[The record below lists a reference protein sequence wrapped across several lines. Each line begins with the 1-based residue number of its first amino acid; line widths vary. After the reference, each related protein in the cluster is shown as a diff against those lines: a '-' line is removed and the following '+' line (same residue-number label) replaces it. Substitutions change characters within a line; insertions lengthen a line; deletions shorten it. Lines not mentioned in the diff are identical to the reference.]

1 MKLLITGG
9 AGFIGSHLA
18 ERLIEMGHLVTAL
31 DDLSTG
37 SSGNIAQLEK
47 NPNFEFIKGSML
59 DEKLIETLMS
69 GVDGCIHL
77 GAALGVQRILEKP
90 YQSLVANIHG
100 SEIAIKAAAE
110 QGKRFFLASTSE
122 LYGKNPKQPLTEESD
137 RVLGSPQLIRWAYS
151 EAKALD
157 ESLAQMFM
165 ASHGLKFVTGR
176 FFNTVGPRQSGAYG
190 MVLPRFVASAM
201 KNEPLLVYGDG
212 SQSRVFCHVS
222 DAINGVLKIFFD
234 DKALGHAF
242 NIGGE
247 EEISIKELAMRVISV
262 TNSSSSIEY
271 LPYSKAYPEGFEE
284 TMRRVPDT
292 SKLRKM
298 TGWKPEFSL
307 DGIISDIEK
316 YLRDNS

>member
-18 ERLIEMGHLVTAL
+18 ERLIEMGHLVIAL

-37 SSGNIAQLEK
+37 TSSNIAQLEK
-47 NPNFEFIKGSML
+47 NPSFEFIKGSML

-69 GVDGCIHL
+69 RVDGCIHL

-122 LYGKNPKQPLTEESD
+122 LYGKNPNQPLTEESD

-212 SQSRVFCHVS
+212 SQSRVFCHVL

-292 SKLRKM
+292 AKLRKM
-298 TGWKPEFSL
+298 SGWKPEFSL

-316 YLRDNS
+316 YLRANS

>member
-1 MKLLITGG
+1 MKLLVTGG
-9 AGFIGSHLA
+9 AGFIGSHLS
-18 ERLIEMGHLVTAL
+18 ERLIEMGHSVIAL

-37 SSGNIAQLEK
+37 TSSNIALLEK
-47 NPNFEFIKGSML
+47 SSSFEFIKGSML
-59 DEKLIETLMS
+59 DEQLVNTLIAR
-69 GVDGCIHL
+69 VDGCIHL

-137 RVLGSPQLIRWAYS
+137 RLLGSPQLIRWAYS

-190 MVLPRFVASAM
+190 MVLPRFVAAAM

-212 SQSRVFCHVS
+212 SQSRVFCHVL

-247 EEISIKELAMRVISV
+247 EEVSIKELAMRVISV
-262 TNSSSSIEY
+262 TNSSSRIEF

-298 TGWKPEFSL
+298 SGWKPEYSL

-316 YLRDNS
+316 YLRANS

>member
-1 MKLLITGG
+1 MKLLVTGG
-9 AGFIGSHLA
+9 AGFIGSHLS
-18 ERLIEMGHLVTAL
+18 ERLIEMGHSVIAL

-37 SSGNIAQLEK
+37 TSSNIALLEK
-47 NPNFEFIKGSML
+47 SSSFEFIKGSML
-59 DEKLIETLMS
+59 DEQLVNTLIAR
-69 GVDGCIHL
+69 VDGCIHL

-137 RVLGSPQLIRWAYS
+137 RLLGSPQLIRWAYS

-190 MVLPRFVASAM
+190 MVLPRFVAAAM

-212 SQSRVFCHVS
+212 SQSRVFCHVL
-222 DAINGVLKIFFD
+222 DAIDGVLKIFFD

-262 TNSSSSIEY
+262 TNSSSSIEF

-298 TGWKPEFSL
+298 SGWKPEYSL

-316 YLRDNS
+316 YLRANS

>member
-1 MKLLITGG
+1 MKLLVTGG
-9 AGFIGSHLA
+9 AGFIGSHLS
-18 ERLIEMGHLVTAL
+18 ERLIEMGHSVIAL

-37 SSGNIAQLEK
+37 TSSNIALLEK
-47 NPNFEFIKGSML
+47 SSSFEFIKGSML
-59 DEKLIETLMS
+59 DEQLVNTLIAR
-69 GVDGCIHL
+69 VDGCIHL

-137 RVLGSPQLIRWAYS
+137 RLLGSPQLIRWAYS

-190 MVLPRFVASAM
+190 MVLPRFVAAAM

-292 SKLRKM
+292 AKLRKM
-298 TGWKPEFSL
+298 SGWKPEFSL

-316 YLRDNS
+316 YLRANS

>member
-18 ERLIEMGHLVTAL
+18 ERLIEMGHFVIAL

-37 SSGNIAQLEK
+37 TSSNIAQLEK
-47 NPNFEFIKGSML
+47 NPNFEFVKGSML
-59 DEKLIETLMS
+59 DEKLVETLMS
-69 GVDGCIHL
+69 RVDGCIHL

-222 DAINGVLKIFFD
+222 DAVNGVLKIFFD